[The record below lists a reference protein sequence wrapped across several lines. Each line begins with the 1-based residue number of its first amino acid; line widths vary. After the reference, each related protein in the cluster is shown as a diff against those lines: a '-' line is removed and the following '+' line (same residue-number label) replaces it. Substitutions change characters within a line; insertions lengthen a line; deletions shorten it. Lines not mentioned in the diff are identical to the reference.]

1 MGPKI
6 RDWLRAMN
14 GADARRI
21 VLRNLAFDIVNQRV
35 DRSILRA
42 FFEYIEEY
50 WPLTKPRP
58 SAEVMVK
65 RFARTEPPRR
75 VCCGVP
81 RPQDVAYCSRVMDAR
96 ALFHFHIWPESA
108 GTTIEYEVST
118 DEIERIT
125 LFGVG
130 PAARG
135 ELRSELPMAWVTQ
148 TDEVTKLREEYG
160 AIKNSDDAFATMLR
174 DALGLYHLIR
184 NEELVEV
191 VYPENRTQGFRLA
204 PPTFLEGLD
213 LVFQSADGGGGWGR
227 TLPLAGDVSLPEAV
241 HEPIPFGGT
250 FTVRMVGRPYA
261 TRVNFDWGIVAGTAD
276 LLPELERLI
285 DDILERDE

>member
-1 MGPKI
+1 MGPKLQ
-6 RDWLRAMN
+6 DWLRAMN
-14 GADARRI
+14 GAAARRI
-21 VLRNLAFDIVNQRV
+21 VLRNLAFDIVHHRV
-35 DRSILRA
+35 ERSVLKA
-42 FFEYIEEY
+42 FFDYIEEH

-81 RPQDVAYCSRVMDAR
+81 RPQDVPYCSRVMDAR

-108 GTTIEYEVST
+108 GTTIEYEVSP

-135 ELRSELPMAWVTQ
+135 EFRSELPLAWVTQ
-148 TDEVTKLREEYG
+148 TDEVTKLRDEYG
-160 AIKNSDDAFATMLR
+160 AAHTADDAFATMLR

-191 VYPENRTQGFRLA
+191 VYPENHTRTFVLA

-213 LVFQSADGGGGWGR
+213 LVFQSAEGADGWGR

-241 HEPIPFGGT
+241 HEPIPFSQT
-250 FTVRMVGRPYA
+250 FRVKMVGRPYA
-261 TRVNFDWGIVAGTAD
+261 TRVDFNWGIVAGTAE
-276 LLPELERLI
+276 LLPGLERLI
-285 DDILERDE
+285 DDILEADE

>member
-1 MGPKI
+1 
-6 RDWLRAMN
+6 MN

-21 VLRNLAFDIVNQRV
+21 VLRNLAFDIINQRV
-35 DRSILRA
+35 ARGVLKA
-42 FFEYIEEY
+42 FFDYIEES
-50 WPLTKPRP
+50 WPLVKPRP

-81 RPQDVAYCSRVMDAR
+81 RPTDVPYCSRVMDAR
-96 ALFHFHIWPESA
+96 ALFHYHIWPESA
-108 GTTIEYEVST
+108 GTTIEYEVPP
-118 DEIERIT
+118 DEIERIA

-135 ELRSELPMAWVTQ
+135 EFRSELPIAWVTQ
-148 TDEVTKLREEYG
+148 TEEVTKLREEYG
-160 AIKNSDDAFATMLR
+160 ATRAADDAFATMLR

-191 VYPENRTQGFRLA
+191 IYPENRTLEFVLA

-213 LVFQSADGGGGWGR
+213 LVFQSADGGDGWGR

-241 HEPIPFGGT
+241 HEPIPFGDT
-250 FTVRMVGRPYA
+250 FRVRMIGRPYA
-261 TRVNFDWGIVAGTAD
+261 TRVNFDWGIVAGSAD
-276 LLPELERLI
+276 LLPELEALI
-285 DDILERDE
+285 DDILEAE